1 MRIRVIATAVA
12 ALAAAPVYAQSIDVT
27 GPRTLTGAMVTCTDL
42 PITSKPVPR
51 LIVAGPHTTDGRTA
65 MNDGFIVINRTPD
78 DGLAIG
84 QRYISQRLITDPKR
98 FPRPGEGYGDLRVTG
113 WVTVRAIDENNALA
127 SIDAV
132 CDTVEI
138 GDFLEPAIDLTLP
151 TTAFPRMY
159 PDFNDR
165 ANIIFGADN
174 RVLFG
179 DGDVFS
185 IDRGTAQGVQTGH
198 RFAIYR
204 DFQPP
209 SGHKTTMPAS
219 MTYGS
224 NGLPILPL
232 VYMGDVVVLTVL
244 EQTSKVVVTKA
255 VDGIQVGDIVVPRR
269 MMQPQ

>member
-27 GPRTLTGAMVTCTDL
+27 GPRTLTPNMVTCTDL
-42 PITSKPVPR
+42 PITAKPLPR
-51 LIVAGPHTTDGRTA
+51 LLVAGPHTTDGRTA
-65 MNDGFIVINRTPD
+65 MNDGLIVINRTAD

-84 QRYISQRLITDPKR
+84 QRYLSQRLITDPKR

-132 CDTVEI
+132 CDTIEI
-138 GDFLEPAIDLTLP
+138 GDFLEPAVDLTLP
-151 TTAFPRMY
+151 TTAFPPLY

-185 IDRGTAQGVQTGH
+185 IDRGTAHGVQTGH
-198 RFAIYR
+198 RYAIYR
-204 DFQPP
+204 DFQPLK
-209 SGHKTTMPAS
+209 GHKTTMATT
-219 MTYGS
+219 MQYGS
-224 NGLPILPL
+224 TVPHILPL
-232 VYMGDVVVLTVL
+232 VYMGDVVVMTVL

-255 VDGIQVGDIVVPRR
+255 KDGIQVGDIAVPRR
-269 MMQPQ
+269 IMSPQ